1 MASTSTN
8 ATTRTFYSIN
18 SCLSSNLGR
27 WTRMTSSLITELNKP
42 TKIQWVEISTTS
54 IRMLR
59 VISSCSFTR
68 LPKWTS
74 RRRTNSCRV
83 EILTWEAIHLIKY
96 SKDQNTRT
104 RCILAH
110 SKLRSF
116 SHRLVWI
123 TQFKSLMVT
132 TTRKITSISTISRHI
147 LATIKIFTK
156 ILPSLEPFRIFQ
168 LSVNNSR

>member
-1 MASTSTN
+1 MASISTN

-18 SCLSSNLGR
+18 SCHSSNLGR
-27 WTRMTSSLITELNKP
+27 WTSMTSLITELNKP

-59 VISSCSFTR
+59 VISSYSFTR
-68 LPKWTS
+68 RPNLTS
-74 RRRTNSCRV
+74 HRRTNWCRV

-104 RCILAH
+104 RFTLAH
-110 SKLRSF
+110 SKWRSF
-116 SHRLVWI
+116 SLHSVSI
-123 TQFKSLMVT
+123 TQFKNLMET
-132 TTRKITSISTISRHI
+132 IPRKTISISTILRHTPAKTRI
-147 LATIKIFTK
+147 STR

-168 LSVNNSR
+168 LSGSNSR